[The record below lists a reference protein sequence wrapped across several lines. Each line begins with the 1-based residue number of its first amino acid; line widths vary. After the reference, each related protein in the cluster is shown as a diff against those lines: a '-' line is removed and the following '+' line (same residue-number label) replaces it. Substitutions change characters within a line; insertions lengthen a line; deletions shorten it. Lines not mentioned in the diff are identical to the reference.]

1 MKKTRILILVM
12 SLCALTPALLGNAW
26 GVENRGKN
34 GMKQECE
41 LKTAK
46 RIAAESHAA
55 AKEIK
60 DHSKKSAF

>member
-26 GVENRGKN
+26 GVETRAKN

-46 RIAAESHAA
+46 RIAAEGRSAS
-55 AKEIK
+55 KEAK
-60 DHSKKSAF
+60 DHSKTSAL